1 MGNIDIAGLLKKY
14 RKNAK
19 LSVKESITKLSEFGI
34 NISDKTMY
42 SWESGYR
49 QPDADTFMTLCAIYG
64 VTSLNDIIEK
74 TSESDYT
81 ESEAEVKKRIDSLT
95 KAFESCGYIAPGGDL
110 TDDQLRF
117 CMGLVDFL
125 DKYFGG

>member
-19 LSVKESITKLSEFGI
+19 LSVKESITKLSELGI

-64 VTSLNDIIEK
+64 ITSFNDVIEK

-81 ESEAEVKKRIDSLT
+81 ESEADVKERVDALT